1 MVHQEHSFH
10 YPLEQ
15 AFQESLMHSLGT
27 LSFLNQLERWETRGI
42 LVPST
47 YLEEPSISKAL
58 TRMAGSIVMVTP
70 LCILAVSWTFKTNQ
84 LKYV

>member
-1 MVHQEHSFH
+1 M
-10 YPLEQ
+10 
-15 AFQESLMHSLGT
+15 
-27 LSFLNQLERWETRGI
+27 RGI

-47 YLEEPSISKAL
+47 YFEEPSISKAL